1 MVIKDSEWVKKFLE
15 RDERAIKD
23 FYQLYKRSFIQML
36 KKYKL
41 DQETNKDI
49 YQESVLAFF
58 NSIIEKRYNPDV
70 ASVKTF
76 LFGIGKFK
84 SLDRIKKNKSELLKA
99 MEIERNVYI
108 PEEHVLTTEQYKLQ
122 SKFGKLG
129 PKCRQVLNLF
139 YYRGLSNLDI
149 VELGYYPNV
158 NTVKSQKSRCLKQLR
173 ELVKS

>member
-1 MVIKDSEWVKKFLE
+1 MVIEDSEWVKRFLE

-23 FYQLYKRSFIQML
+23 FYQLYKKPFTEML
-36 KKYKL
+36 KKYRL
-41 DQETNKDI
+41 DHETIKDI

-58 NSIIEKRYNPDV
+58 NSILEKRYNPDLS
-70 ASVKTF
+70 SVKTF

-84 SLDRIKKNKSELLKA
+84 SLDRIKKNKNELIKEL
-99 MEIERNVYI
+99 EIERKVYI
-108 PEEHVLTTEQYKLQ
+108 PEELVLTTQQHKLQ

-149 VELGYYPNV
+149 VELGYYPNE
-158 NTVKSQKSRCLKQLR
+158 NTVKSQKSRCLRQLR